1 MGTGRFRKAVAVVIV
16 LSVGVVFSAGCF
28 GKFQLTRKVYDIN
41 KSVEDKYLRSA
52 VTWIFVIIPV
62 YGFSAIL
69 DFILF
74 NVIEF
79 WSGENPIV
87 GGPQT
92 RVFAEGGDKAV
103 MTVSREDGSTVATI
117 ERYRDDRLVSTLR
130 IRDDGAGSVT
140 SRLIEGGKVVR
151 DASATQSADGSVSV
165 TADSASG
172 RVSTRHSPSAVETVR
187 ARVARISRE
196 VGEALAA
203 AGAAPLSASARVP
216 VLEG

>member
-1 MGTGRFRKAVAVVIV
+1 MGRDRYRKAVALVLVV
-16 LSVGVVFSAGCF
+16 SVGIVFSAGCF

-52 VTWIFVIIPV
+52 LTWIFVIIPV

-87 GGPQT
+87 GGSQS
-92 RVFAEGGDKAV
+92 RVFAAGGDKAV
-103 MTVSREDGSTVATI
+103 MTVSREDGATVATI
-117 ERYRDDRLVSTLR
+117 ETYRDDRLVSTLR

-140 SRLIEGGKVVR
+140 SQLIEGGDVVR
-151 DASATQSADGSVSV
+151 SASAAQSTDGSVSV
-165 TADSASG
+165 TTASASG
-172 RVSTRHSPSAVETVR
+172 RKSTRYSPSAVETCR
-187 ARVARISRE
+187 ARVARISKE
-196 VGEALAA
+196 VGEMRAA
-203 AGAAPLSASARVP
+203 AGASSLSASARVP

>member
-1 MGTGRFRKAVAVVIV
+1 MGTGRFRKAVALV
-16 LSVGVVFSAGCF
+16 LMVSVGVVFSAGCF

-62 YGFSAIL
+62 YGFAAIL

-87 GGPQT
+87 GVPQT
-92 RVFAEGGDKAV
+92 RVFAAGGDKAV
-103 MTVSREDGSTVATI
+103 MTVSREDGATVATI
-117 ERYRDDRLVSTLR
+117 ENYRDDRLVSTLR

-140 SRLIEGGKVVR
+140 SQLIGGGTEVR
-151 DASATQSADGSVSV
+151 SVSATQSADGSVSV
-165 TADSASG
+165 IAASASG
-172 RVSTRHSPSAVETVR
+172 RQSTRYSPSAVDAYR

-203 AGAAPLSASARVP
+203 AGAAPLSVSARVP